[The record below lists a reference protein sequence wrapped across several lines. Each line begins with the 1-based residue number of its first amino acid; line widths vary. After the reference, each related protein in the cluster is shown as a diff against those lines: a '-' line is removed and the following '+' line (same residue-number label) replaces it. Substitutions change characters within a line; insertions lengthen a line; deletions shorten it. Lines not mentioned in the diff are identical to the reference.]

1 MDLRVLSERL
11 SVCRLPVDAPW
22 PVPVAG
28 TSFYSATRTGS
39 EVSVVCSED
48 EAPTGDH
55 VRVEPDWRAL
65 EVAGPL
71 DFSMVGVMA
80 ALTAPLADVDVS
92 VFVVST
98 YDTDYVL
105 VHAAALEKAI
115 EALRSAGHA
124 VHAG

>member
-1 MDLRVLSERL
+1 MDLRVLTERL
-11 SVCRLPVDAPW
+11 AVCRLPVDAAW
-22 PVPVAG
+22 PQPGPG
-28 TSFYSATRTGS
+28 TSFFSVTRTS
-39 EVSVVCSED
+39 EEISVVCPED
-48 EAPTGDH
+48 AAPSGEH

-71 DFSMVGVMA
+71 DFPMVGVMA

-105 VHAAALEKAI
+105 VHAAALEKAV
-115 EALRSAGHA
+115 EALRAAGHQ

>member
-1 MDLRVLSERL
+1 MDLRVLSDRL
-11 SVCRLPVDAPW
+11 SVCRMPAGSPW
-22 PVPVAG
+22 PTPPTG
-28 TSFYSATRTGS
+28 PSFFSVTRTDA
-39 EVSVVCSED
+39 EMSVVCTED
-48 EAPTGDH
+48 AAPSGED

-80 ALTAPLADVDVS
+80 TLTAPLADVDVS
-92 VFVVST
+92 VFVLST

-105 VHAAALEKAI
+105 VHAAALEKAV
-115 EALRSAGHA
+115 EALRSAGHQ